1 MKLLELIDGLP
12 VIDIKGNIN
21 IEVKGI
27 TKDSRR
33 VREGFMFFS
42 TDKSGKFVK
51 DAVAKGA
58 VAIVTDSDIPI
69 NIQCSIIVKDT
80 KEMLGKVASRFYRSP
95 SKGLAVIGIT
105 GTNGKTTTS
114 YLIESI
120 LRSSGKNTGLIG
132 TISYKYGG
140 HTLKAENTTPGA
152 EELQGLLSDML
163 LAKTEY
169 VVMEVSSHALDQKR
183 VEDIHFDM
191 AILTN
196 ITHDHLDYHK
206 SFEHYREAKRLF
218 FKKYLQNS
226 LKRDRYAILNMDE
239 PSVTE
244 FIPDEPVKTLYYSL
258 SKNTDAHLTDYIEDI
273 NGLQL
278 TCSVMGDIFSV
289 KTPMIGIFN
298 ASNILAASL
307 FGYTAKI
314 PKEFV
319 ISGIENLSG
328 VPGRTER
335 VKSKKGINV
344 FVDYAHTPDALK
356 NVLETLN
363 RLKPGRLIVVF
374 GCGGDRDKAK
384 RPIMGNIASRLADF
398 SIITTDNPRSEVPSE
413 IIGEIINGFEG
424 NHYKVVENRKEAIFE
439 GLRISKENDVLL
451 VAGKGHE
458 DYQIIGQEVFHFS
471 DKEVIE
477 EFIDVA
483 D

>member
-1 MKLLELIDGLP
+1 MNLLELIDGLP
-12 VIDIKGNIN
+12 VIEVKGSTN

-42 TDKSGKFVK
+42 TDKSGKYVN
-51 DAVAKGA
+51 DAVARGA
-58 VAIVTDSDIPI
+58 VAIVTDSDIPV
-69 NIQCSIIVKDT
+69 NMQCSIIVKDT

-95 SKGLAVIGIT
+95 SKRLSVIGIT

-120 LRSSGKNTGLIG
+120 LKSSGKNTGLIG

-163 LAKTEY
+163 SAKTEY

-183 VEDIHFDM
+183 VEDIHFDT

-218 FKKYLQNS
+218 FKYYLQNS
-226 LKRDRYAILNMDE
+226 LKRNRYAILNMDE
-239 PSVTE
+239 PFLTE

-258 SKNTDAHLTDYIEDI
+258 SKNTDAYLTDYIEDI

-278 TCSVMGDIFSV
+278 TYSVMGEIFSV
-289 KTPMIGIFN
+289 RTPLIGIFN
-298 ASNILAASL
+298 ASNVLAASL

-314 PKEFV
+314 PKEFI

-335 VKSKKGINV
+335 VKSKKGINA

-363 RLKPGRLIVVF
+363 RLKTGRLIVVF

-398 SIITTDNPRSEVPSE
+398 SIITSDNPRSEVPSE
-413 IIGEIINGFEG
+413 IISEIINGFEG
-424 NHYKVVENRKEAIFE
+424 KHYKIVENRKEAIFE
-439 GLRISKENDVLL
+439 GLRISRENDVLL

-471 DKEVIE
+471 DKEVLE